1 MLLERLEEREE
12 TLGVCRGQA
21 SDGRAFLDGLQAFP
35 NLRKV
40 RAFVEVGKEAI
51 KQVGFEVVWH
61 KVLDVVGA
69 LVGFLEVAQFHV
81 ASKGVL
87 HHVDNH
93 SQY

>member
-1 MLLERLEEREE
+1 VLLERLEEREE

-40 RAFVEVGKEAI
+40 RAFVEVGKQAI
-51 KQVGFEVVWH
+51 EKVGFEVVWH
-61 KVLDVVGA
+61 QRLDVVGA
-69 LVGFLEVAQFHV
+69 LVSFLEVAQLHV
-81 ASKGVL
+81 ASEGVL
-87 HHVDNH
+87 HHIDNH